1 MKKQFLCA
9 AALIIS
15 SAGLA
20 PVSVS
25 AQEPWD
31 GSIDTEWEGS
41 GTADSP
47 YLIGT
52 AAELAGLAK
61 RTNADETFEG
71 KFFKL
76 TADIRMSDPAV
87 PDDQKPVWTPIA
99 SHSISNDDQETNP
112 GGWYGKEHWF
122 KGTFDGAGHTIHDL
136 WFSGTTNFDDFDDPF
151 GDGQIDFTAFNIALF
166 GGLDGATIR
175 NLNVKGVNIG
185 GAIVAGLAIEAHNT
199 TFTDLY
205 IDGHVKSGNIKDGG
219 SAAGLVSEAYSCRFV
234 RCESNVNVYS
244 YSNPACLVGQLK
256 AASTVED
263 CSAGGTAT
271 GCVFVGG
278 LVSSATAWAEGN
290 DDSVPTI
297 RNSRSSALVTI
308 IPGRNQGNDG
318 GGFIGLNYGYIYN
331 CCATGNVHVTTD
343 SGAGFCSE
351 NRGHIESCYATGDVY
366 NEEYGVSLSAFVTY
380 NGLNAGYGEYYPG
393 TILNCYATGKL
404 EAPEAP
410 SDVIA
415 TPTHINGFVS
425 IDFVNAGARMANCY
439 YDSTKNPDLYGDTEL
454 YQNGAYGVST
464 EEMQS
469 KEFVDSLNMMAAVMG
484 TALWQ
489 YNAGAYPTPTDTKAT
504 NVQPLFGG
512 GDGTE
517 ANPFII
523 ADKEHLKNLAYA
535 ANRNWNFSGQYLK
548 QTADIALNA
557 PMESWGSEMPTPWKP
572 IAAYVGEGHSNT
584 NIPHFCG
591 VYDGGMHTVSNMY
604 IDDSNAVYQGLFGV
618 LGKGAEI
625 KNLGVVDAWVNAL
638 EYSGILAGATR
649 IHNDSDQYMGASS
662 ISHCWTSG
670 QIESSTSSSD
680 LGGIV
685 GYCPYGGDFNMY
697 ACYSTAEVK
706 GKGLVGDCVTDETFF
721 NGSWFGGKAIG
732 QTEPLAYSM
741 HFFFT
746 FYDITKNPVSESNST
761 FYKLG
766 RTTEYMQS
774 RRFVNDLNYAAA
786 AKGVE
791 GGWLYNEGAYP
802 SFTTGEQP
810 SVTVTLVDG
819 MGNPIDFKV
828 FAGSTI
834 SRPESPA
841 VEGKVLSGWYT
852 DEAMTNLFE
861 FGKTVIDA
869 NTTLYARWSENIAP
883 DYSVFQNKFTKTYTI
898 ITPAQLYGFANIVNG
913 TAEGI
918 EKSDFADK
926 TVELGADIVLNETAD
941 FDSWGI
947 SVTPTNF
954 VPVGGRDG
962 NAFNGTFDGKGHTI
976 DGIYIEQTGGGR
988 LGFFGQV
995 GANATISNV
1004 IVKHAYIVMNN
1015 TAYTGLLAGELNGII
1030 TQCGAEGKIVSTYGS
1045 ADWYIGGLAGHSNSN
1060 SKVSECYAAA
1070 DIETINNVVGG
1081 LVGYAQ
1087 GTTENCYA
1095 TGSVKFSQYGRFG
1108 GITAM
1113 TEKPFANCYSA
1124 VALSWNVPQNVLVG
1138 YVGGSYGWG
1147 VSTPA
1152 SSIYDRD
1159 LVSAAFEML
1168 VKPED
1173 AFNRGRGLTTAEMK
1187 TIAAYEGWNFE
1198 TLWGRRNDQNDGYPY
1213 LRWTAPGL
1221 ENDSDP
1227 VITIPVHS
1235 VVLDRTSIE
1244 GKPGDTVQL
1253 TATVAPENA
1262 TDKTV
1267 TWTSSNPEV
1276 AMVDESGL
1284 VTLVADGKATVTV
1297 ASAEKAEVSAVCEV
1311 TVETPVVEVAY
1322 ISLSPRR
1329 VSGEVGET
1337 VQLTATVLPENATD
1351 KTIAWNTSDAE
1362 IATVDDNGLVT
1373 ITGVG
1378 SAEVTVTATNGVSAT
1393 CRVTGN
1399 PVEVAEVRLDR
1410 YDISGEVGETVRLN
1424 ATVLP
1429 ENATDKTL
1437 TWSVIAGSSMNG
1449 DVAMVDQNGLVTI
1462 VGEGSAQIVA
1472 RANNGVE
1479 AICMVSGLSG
1489 IENVA
1494 VDDDDNVE
1502 IFTLQGMRIYIGR
1515 YGDACLTSGMY
1526 IMVRGMDVMKIKID

>member
-1 MKKQFLCA
+1 MTKHFLCA
-9 AALIIS
+9 TALIIS

-20 PVSVS
+20 PVGVS
-25 AQEPWD
+25 AQAAWD
-31 GSIDTEWEGS
+31 GSVDTEWEGS
-41 GTADSP
+41 GTAESP

-61 RTNADETFEG
+61 RTNANEDFQG
-71 KFFKL
+71 KYFRL
-76 TADIRMSDPAV
+76 TADIRMSDPSV

-99 SHSISNDDQETNP
+99 SHSIKNDDPETNP
-112 GGWYGKEHWF
+112 GGWYGEEHWF
-122 KGTFDGAGHTIHDL
+122 KGTFDGAGHTIYDL

-151 GDGQIDFTAFNIALF
+151 GDGQLDFSAFNIALF
-166 GGLDGATIR
+166 GGLDGATIC

-244 YSNPACLVGQLK
+244 KSNPACLVGKLK
-256 AASTVED
+256 AASIVED

-271 GCVFVGG
+271 GCVFVAG

-318 GGFIGLNYGYIYN
+318 GGFIGLNCGYIYN
-331 CCATGNVHVTTD
+331 CHATGNVHVTTD
-343 SGAGFCSE
+343 CGAGFCSE

-366 NEEYGVSLSAFVTY
+366 NEEYGVSLSAFVTN
-380 NGLNAGYGEYYPG
+380 NGLDAGYGEYYPG

-425 IDFVNAGARMANCY
+425 IDFVKAGARIANCY
-439 YDSTKNPDLYGDTEL
+439 YDSTKNPDLYADTEL

-464 EEMQS
+464 EAMQS

-535 ANRNWNFSGQYLK
+535 ANRNWSFSGQYLK

-572 IAAYVGEGHSNT
+572 IAAYVGSGHDNRNT
-584 NIPHFCG
+584 PHFCG

-604 IDDSNAVYQGLFGV
+604 IDDPKAPYQGLFGM

-649 IHNDSDQYMGASS
+649 IHNDSDQFMGVSS

-670 QIESSTSSSD
+670 QIESSSIYSN

-706 GKGLVGDCVTDETFF
+706 GKGLVGDCVPDETFF
-721 NGSWFGGKAIG
+721 NGSWFGGTAIG
-732 QTEPLAYSM
+732 QTEPFAYSK

-746 FYDITKNPVSESNST
+746 FYDITKNPVSETNST
-761 FYKLG
+761 FYNLG
-766 RTTEYMQS
+766 RTTEYMHS
-774 RRFVNDLNYAAA
+774 RQFVNDLNYAAA

-791 GGWLYNEGAYP
+791 GGWLYNQGAYP
-802 SFTTGEQP
+802 DFKAGEQP
-810 SVTVTLVDG
+810 GLTVTLVDG
-819 MGNPIDFKV
+819 IGNPVEFRV

-834 SRPESPA
+834 SRPESPV

-852 DEAMTNLFE
+852 DRDMTKLFE
-861 FGKTVIDA
+861 FGTTTVDA
-869 NTTLYARWSENIAP
+869 NTTLYARWIDVIQP
-883 DYSVFQNKFTKTYTI
+883 DYTVFRNKFTKKYTI
-898 ITPAQLYGFANIVNG
+898 TTPAQLYGLANIVNG

-918 EKSDFADK
+918 EKTDFADK
-926 TVELGADIVLNETAD
+926 TVELGADIVLNETGD
-941 FDSWGI
+941 FDSWGV
-947 SVTPTNF
+947 SVTPTPF
-954 VPVGGRDG
+954 VTVGDREG
-962 NAFNGTFDGKGHTI
+962 NVFNGIFDGKGHTI
-976 DGIYIEQTGGGR
+976 DGVYIEQTGARVG
-988 LGFFGQV
+988 LFGQV
-995 GANATISNV
+995 GAKATISNV
-1004 IVKHAYIVMNN
+1004 IVKHVFVKMNN
-1015 TAYTGLLAGELNGII
+1015 TSYTGMLAAELSG
-1030 TQCGAEGKIVSTYGS
+1030 TMTKCGAEGRIVSTYGS
-1045 ADWYIGGLAGHSNSN
+1045 ADWYIGGLVGQTNPNA
-1060 SKVSECYAAA
+1060 KVTECYAAA

-1087 GTTENCYA
+1087 GTTENSYA
-1095 TGSVKFSQYGRFG
+1095 TGKVKFSQYGRYG
-1108 GITAM
+1108 GIAALTG
-1113 TEKPFANCYSA
+1113 KQFVNCYSA
-1124 VALSWNVPQNVLVG
+1124 VALSWNVPQNALVE
-1138 YVGGSYGWG
+1138 YVGGAYGWG
-1147 VSTPA
+1147 VSKPA
-1152 SSIYDRD
+1152 SSIYDRE
-1159 LVSAAFEML
+1159 LVTAAFDML
-1168 VKPED
+1168 VKPDE
-1173 AFNRGRGLTTAEMK
+1173 AYRKGLGLTTDAMK
-1187 TIAAYEGWNFE
+1187 TMAAYQDWDFQN
-1198 TLWGRRNDQNDGYPY
+1198 TWGRRDDRNDGYPY

-1221 ENDSDP
+1221 ENDKD
-1227 VITIPVHS
+1227 H
-1235 VVLDRTSIE
+1235 E
-1244 GKPGDTVQL
+1244 G
-1253 TATVAPENA
+1253 
-1262 TDKTV
+1262 
-1267 TWTSSNPEV
+1267 
-1276 AMVDESGL
+1276 
-1284 VTLVADGKATVTV
+1284 
-1297 ASAEKAEVSAVCEV
+1297 
-1311 TVETPVVEVAY
+1311 
-1322 ISLSPRR
+1322 
-1329 VSGEVGET
+1329 
-1337 VQLTATVLPENATD
+1337 
-1351 KTIAWNTSDAE
+1351 
-1362 IATVDDNGLVT
+1362 VDDVLTDSN
-1373 ITGVG
+1373 
-1378 SAEVTVTATNGVSAT
+1378 
-1393 CRVTGN
+1393 
-1399 PVEVAEVRLDR
+1399 
-1410 YDISGEVGETVRLN
+1410 DI
-1424 ATVLP
+1424 
-1429 ENATDKTL
+1429 
-1437 TWSVIAGSSMNG
+1437 G
-1449 DVAMVDQNGLVTI
+1449 DA
-1462 VGEGSAQIVA
+1462 
-1472 RANNGVE
+1472 
-1479 AICMVSGLSG
+1479 
-1489 IENVA
+1489 
-1494 VDDDDNVE
+1494 NVE
-1502 IFTLQGMRIYIGR
+1502 IYTLQGIRVYTGR
-1515 YGDACLTSGMY
+1515 YSDVRLSAGLY
-1526 IMVRGMDVMKIKID
+1526 IVVNGRKAIKIKID